1 MGLDL
6 VELHLAIEDEFG
18 VTLPAGSFPPTVG
31 ELHAL
36 ILQVIQR
43 HADWSKDAYACIPAF
58 FVVRDSLK
66 KVISSNPGIRP
77 STSMESLLPR
87 SGRLKLWE
95 QLEAELRCQLPTL
108 KSPTGIGG
116 AVFLGWLGACSI
128 GLTLSFLMAD
138 SLGLLLGTLVG
149 VPLVTMLAMHLERRL
164 RFRLP
169 DGFETVSGLV
179 RHLLP
184 ANKATILKPR
194 SSDQV
199 WVRLRDIVSDQLDV
213 PLELVRTES
222 RFVRDLKCD

>member
-31 ELHAL
+31 ELHAM

-58 FVVRDSLK
+58 FVVRDGLRK
-66 KVISSNPGIRP
+66 ITNSNLRIRP
-77 STSMESLLPR
+77 STAMESLLPR

-108 KSPTGIGG
+108 ISPTGIAE
-116 AVFLGWLGACSI
+116 AVFLGWLGTCSI
-128 GLTLSFLMAD
+128 GLTLSFLIAD
-138 SLGLLLGTLVG
+138 GPGLLMGMLLG
-149 VPLVTMLAMHLERRL
+149 VPLITMLAIGVERAL

-184 ANKATILKPR
+184 TNVAAALKINLP
-194 SSDQV
+194 DQV
-199 WVRLRDIVSDQLDV
+199 WGRLREIVSDQLDV
-213 PLELVRTES
+213 PLELVRAES
-222 RFVRDLKCD
+222 HFVRDLKCD

>member
-6 VELHLAIEDEFG
+6 VELQLAIEDEFA
-18 VTLPAGSFPPTVG
+18 VTLPAGSFPPTMG
-31 ELHAL
+31 ELHAM

-43 HADWSKDAYACIPAF
+43 NADWSKDVYACIPAF
-58 FVVRDSLK
+58 FVVRDGLK
-66 KVISSNPGIRP
+66 KVIGSNPRIRP
-77 STSMESLLPR
+77 STEMESILPQYA
-87 SGRLKLWE
+87 RLRLWE
-95 QLEAELRCQLPTL
+95 QLQAELRCQLPTL
-108 KSPTGIGG
+108 KAPSGVGG
-116 AVFLGWLGACSI
+116 AVFLGWLGICSI

-138 SLGLLLGTLVG
+138 GLGLLLGTLLG

-184 ANKATILKPR
+184 ASKAAALKTR

-213 PLELVRTES
+213 PLELVRSES
-222 RFVRDLKCD
+222 HFVRDLKCG